1 MDQVTAL
8 TPLAALTLGLLGSV
22 AHCVGMCGGVVMLL
36 ARSGV
41 QRPAERLAAHAG
53 RVSTYTLLGALAG
66 WLGQALFAVA
76 AVRQAQG
83 VVALVLAA
91 FLLYMAMAVLG
102 VVPPVERYASRLS
115 RLWQQQARRT
125 LAAPRR
131 GVGRAWLLGML
142 WGLLPCGFVY
152 TVLVA
157 AAATASP
164 LTGALIALAF
174 GVGTLPVLE
183 SARTLLGRLS
193 WRKRRV
199 TLWAS
204 SVLLVL
210 LAAQMTMRG
219 LAAWGLV
226 AHGRLGGVVLW

>member
-1 MDQVTAL
+1 MGHHLTAL

-36 ARSGV
+36 GRSGV
-41 QRPAERLAAHAG
+41 QSPAERLAAHAG
-53 RVSTYTLLGALAG
+53 RVTTYALLGALAG
-66 WLGQALFAVA
+66 GLGQALFAVG
-76 AVRQAQG
+76 QAQG
-83 VVALVLAA
+83 VVALVLAV
-91 FLLYMAMAVLG
+91 FLLYMAAAVVG
-102 VVPPVERYASRLS
+102 VTPPVERYAGGLS
-115 RLWQQQARRT
+115 RLWQQQARRA
-125 LAAPRR
+125 LALPRR

-152 TVLVA
+152 TVLLA

-164 LTGALIALAF
+164 LSGSVTALAF
-174 GVGTLPVLE
+174 GAGTLPALE
-183 SARTLLGRLS
+183 GTRTLLSRLS
-193 WRKRRV
+193 LRGRQV
-199 TLWAS
+199 TRWAS

-226 AHGRLGGVVLW
+226 DHGRVGGIMLW